1 MSPLRQDL
9 QIVADWV
16 GEGQRVLDLGCG
28 DGRLLRHL
36 FEQRR
41 ATGYGLEIDPEGIT
55 RSIANGINVIE
66 SDLDEGLAD
75 FDDGAF
81 DQVILTQTLQAV
93 QRPDQLLKDML
104 RVGRTGIVTF
114 PNFAYYRL
122 RWHIAVRGR
131 MPMSKALSYG
141 WYETPNIHFCTIR
154 DFEALCED
162 LGIHIL
168 ERRVLSHEMK
178 QPWIGGLLPNLFGE
192 VALYRICRASG
203 RSE

>member
-1 MSPLRQDL
+1 MSPLRADL

-16 GEGQRVLDLGCG
+16 AEGQRVLDLGCG

-55 RSIANGINVIE
+55 QSIANGVNVIE
-66 SDLDEGLAD
+66 SDLDEGLSD
-75 FDDGAF
+75 FEDDAF
-81 DQVILTQTLQAV
+81 DQVIMTQTLQAV
-93 QRPDQLLKDML
+93 QRPDQLLREMM
-104 RVGRTGIVTF
+104 RVGRNGIVTF
-114 PNFAYYRL
+114 PNFAHYRL

-131 MPMSKALSYG
+131 MPMSEALSYA

-154 DFEALCED
+154 DFEVLCDE

-168 ERRVLSHEMK
+168 ERRVLSHDLK
-178 QPWIGGLLPNLFGE
+178 RPLVGGRMPNLFGE
-192 VALYRICRASG
+192 IALYRICRA
-203 RSE
+203 